1 MHQNT
6 YYRATLVGLLCLCY
20 KEQHLI
26 TVNDEQIFAFII
38 SKFGD
43 SGLCLLM
50 GVDEYQAC
58 SHLLLTG
65 LLGSRSRVH
74 IEEHGQNVRLI
85 KVHVFIFLR
94 CLGSCDFMLV
104 IFLLRIRTS
113 GIIHLSSIKSET
125 TASYR
130 EDIFFSIYCDSQHL
144 IVSAH

>member
-43 SGLCLLM
+43 WGLCLLM
-50 GVDEYQAC
+50 GLDEYQAC

-74 IEEHGQNVRLI
+74 IEEHGQNVRLWSEFTCSSLYVVYKNKWNNSFMPS
-85 KVHVFIFLR
+85 KVKPQHHIAK
-94 CLGSCDFMLV
+94 
-104 IFLLRIRTS
+104 T
-113 GIIHLSSIKSET
+113 
-125 TASYR
+125 
-130 EDIFFSIYCDSQHL
+130 FFSQFIAILTIWLCLL
-144 IVSAH
+144 INTMIRRKTR